1 MIRKS
6 LILAALFAFTLT
18 GVNAAETT
26 AAPQSKAP
34 AQSQTLLPERPEPK
48 GPHFDGQRP
57 PCPKARAEFEKRLK
71 LTEEQKE
78 LALQSRMKGFEE
90 MKPIMEKMRALKME
104 KEAVLRSRIA
114 VQMQQEKIAEIDA
127 KIKDLRKQAHELR
140 LKNMKEFEA
149 ILTDKQKK
157 EFKKMKEEG
166 RKNFEKAKNKCRKA
180 CKCTCPMNPPRP
192 EVK

>member
-48 GPHFDGQRP
+48 GPHFDAQRP
-57 PCPKARAEFEKRLK
+57 PCPKAKAEFEKRLK

-78 LALQSRMKGFEE
+78 LAKQIRMKGHEE
-90 MKPIMEKMRALKME
+90 MKPLMDKMRALKQE
-104 KEAVLRSRIA
+104 KEVVLHTRIA
-114 VQMQQEKIAEIDA
+114 VQMQQERIAEIDA

-140 LKNMKEFEA
+140 VKNMKEFEA

-157 EFKKMKEEG
+157 ELKKMKEEG
-166 RKNFEKAKNKCRKA
+166 RKNFEKAKNKCKKA
-180 CKCTCPMNPPRP
+180 CKCPCPMNPPKP
-192 EVK
+192 EEK